1 MTMSS
6 KVLSH
11 LEACF
16 DLVSSPSMK
25 IQLMGG
31 KITENF
37 GLSRRGFVCS
47 LNQSPKGSFYKP
59 SRYTLG
65 QAQIITH
72 CLEIFTGNKVQIY
85 PRHQLLKMG
94 PHVEFVS
101 TSLQGSFFKKL
112 IWFLDFFSKQ
122 KFWL

>member
-6 KVLSH
+6 KVLSL

-47 LNQSPKGSFYKP
+47 LDQPPKGQFLQAKQVHIRTSSDFNTLFGNIYRKQSSNLP
-59 SRYTLG
+59 STPTFENG
-65 QAQIITH
+65 TP
-72 CLEIFTGNKVQIY
+72 C
-85 PRHQLLKMG
+85 
-94 PHVEFVS
+94 
-101 TSLQGSFFKKL
+101 
-112 IWFLDFFSKQ
+112 
-122 KFWL
+122 